1 MVDSGGGGLEVA
13 VIPTSWRKGDEKSCR
28 RYNARER
35 AEVFCPT
42 RTRL

>member
-13 VIPTSWRKGDEKSCR
+13 VIPTSWRKGMR
-28 RYNARER
+28 RVAGGNARER